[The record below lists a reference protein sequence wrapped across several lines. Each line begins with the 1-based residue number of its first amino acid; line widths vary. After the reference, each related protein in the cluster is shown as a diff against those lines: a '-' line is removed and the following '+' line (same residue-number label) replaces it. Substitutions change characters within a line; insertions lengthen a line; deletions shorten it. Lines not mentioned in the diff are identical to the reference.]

1 MKMYLLKLLYQIL
14 LTKIGEEPHSL
25 HYTNLLKCK
34 NILAKSTG
42 LWYLSQNNTLMVQQE
57 DTTLSNWIDN
67 LQSQGKSAFSLETL
81 QEELH
86 NHTKISLKRAL
97 SRLSQKKQ
105 ILSIH
110 RGYYLII
117 PAQYRLKGILPATL
131 FLDGLMSNLGRP
143 YYVGLLNAAAFH
155 GASHQQPQAFF
166 VVTTLPALRPT
177 LKKGLKINY
186 ISKTQIPQKLIEL
199 RKMETGYLKISNP
212 ILTATD
218 LIHFEKRVGGMN
230 RVATILNELT
240 EVIQAKDFVEELI
253 HNIPVSAF
261 QRLGYLIENI
271 FENQTLADAIF
282 DFLQQNN
289 VKFYRI
295 PLKASASVK
304 GFMSDER
311 WKIIINTQIEID
323 E

>member
-1 MKMYLLKLLYQIL
+1 MI
-14 LTKIGEEPHSL
+14 E
-25 HYTNLLKCK
+25 
-34 NILAKSTG
+34 
-42 LWYLSQNNTLMVQQE
+42 QE
-57 DTTLSNWIDN
+57 DITLSNWIDK
-67 LQSQGKSAFSLETL
+67 LQSQGRSAFSLETL
-81 QEELH
+81 QDELH
-86 NHTKISLKRAL
+86 SHTKISLKRAL

-110 RGYYLII
+110 KGYYLII
-117 PAQYRLKGILPATL
+117 PAQYRMKGVLPATL
-131 FLDGLMSNLGRP
+131 FLDGLMAYLGRP
-143 YYVGLLNAAAFH
+143 YYVGLINAAAFH
-155 GASHQQPQAFF
+155 GASHQQPQEVF
-166 VVTTLPALRPT
+166 VITTLPALRPT
-177 LKKGLKINY
+177 FKKALKINY
-186 ISKTQIPQKLIEL
+186 ISKTQIPEKLIEL
-199 RKMETGYLKISNP
+199 RKTETGYLKISNP

-230 RVATILNELT
+230 RVATILHELT
-240 EVIQAKDFVEELI
+240 EEIQAKDFVEALI
-253 HNIPVSAF
+253 PNIPVSAF

-271 FENQTLADAIF
+271 FDNQTLGDALF

-304 GFMSDER
+304 GFMSNER